1 MNRNDAELN
10 SFRIHLTHQVM
21 HAAFTFGP
29 KAPMSSWIANGRQI
43 SKITCTM
50 EANEAIYDVNYV
62 FMDKSQSAR
71 VVIPFKD
78 DPVQKYICNRFNIS
92 IFGETVIDVA
102 RIDVDELM
110 VDGEVS
116 DCHQNNAQRNFF
128 REEVVRMATEKA
140 IN

>member
-1 MNRNDAELN
+1 MKRNEAELN

-29 KAPMSSWIANGRQI
+29 KAPMGNWIANGRVITQI
-43 SKITCTM
+43 FCTI
-50 EANEAIYDVNYV
+50 EENEYIYDVSYML
-62 FMDKSQSAR
+62 MDKSHSAR
-71 VVIPFKD
+71 VVVPIKD
-78 DPVQKYICNRFNIS
+78 DPVQKYICQRFNIS

-102 RIDVDELM
+102 SINIDGIM
-110 VDGEVS
+110 VDGERS
-116 DCHQNNAQRNFF
+116 DCHMDNAQRNFF